1 MKRPLAIRGAA
12 TAAAAAAALLCAGL
26 MARTEPVRRP
36 QALAGGDIL
45 SVLLGDAKKD
55 LSGAMVREAD
65 SYFHGGVADMHDLQ
79 HHHHEHGEECHDEHC
94 HDEHH
99 HHEHGD
105 DEGHD
110 EDDHDEDEHD
120 EARRP
125 DPWRW
130 INDGVRAPEVHR
142 HLDGERAV
150 ELMPWFWVAAKSDP
164 HNVEAWSSAF
174 FVASHMLKDDDL
186 ALRIATEGRR
196 LNPASIELAA
206 TLGNAW
212 GAEGVRDAAKAEEQ
226 FRAAVDIARTRE
238 NLDDNEFVA
247 FFDAVSHL
255 ADSARE
261 RKDAPALAA
270 LLEAARRVDPDHPTV
285 LFVGRA
291 LDELRAFPG
300 AVPPAP

>member
-12 TAAAAAAALLCAGL
+12 TAAATAAALLCADL
-26 MARTEPVRRP
+26 MARTDPVRRP

-65 SYFHGGVADMHDLQ
+65 SYFHGGVADMHDL

-94 HDEHH
+94 H
-99 HHEHGD
+99 EHGHD
-105 DEGHD
+105 HDQHGHD
-110 EDDHDEDEHD
+110 GDETE
-120 EARRP
+120 RSRP

-130 INDGVRAPEVHR
+130 INDGIRAPEVHR

-150 ELMPWFWVAAKSDP
+150 ELMPWFWAAARSDP

-174 FVASHMLKDDDL
+174 YVASHMMKDDGL
-186 ALRIATEGRR
+186 ALRIASEGRR

-206 TLGNAW
+206 TLGQAW
-212 GAEGVRDAAKAEEQ
+212 CAEGVRDAAKAEKA
-226 FRAAVDIARTRE
+226 FRAAVDLAAGRE
-238 NLDDNEFVA
+238 ELGEGEFVA

-255 ADSARE
+255 AESARE

-270 LLEAARRVDPDHPTV
+270 LLGTARRVDPGHPTV

-291 LDELRAFPG
+291 LDKLRASPG
-300 AVPPAP
+300 ATPSEP

>member
-1 MKRPLAIRGAA
+1 VKRPLAIRGAA

-196 LNPASIELAA
+196 LNPASVELAA

-226 FRAAVDIARTRE
+226 FRAAVDLAGAKET
-238 NLDDNEFVA
+238 LDDNESVA

-261 RKDAPALAA
+261 RKDAPALAG

-285 LFVGRA
+285 LFVGRT
-291 LDELRAFPG
+291 LDELRG
-300 AVPPAP
+300 AAPPAP

>member
-65 SYFHGGVADMHDLQ
+65 SYFHGGVADMHDL
-79 HHHHEHGEECHDEHC
+79 HHHHGHGEERHEEDHDEGE
-94 HDEHH
+94 HD
-99 HHEHGD
+99 HG
-105 DEGHD
+105 
-110 EDDHDEDEHD
+110 EDEHD
-120 EARRP
+120 EPERGRP

-130 INDGVRAPEVHR
+130 INDGIRAPEVHR

-150 ELMPWFWVAAKSDP
+150 ELMPWFWAAAQSDP

-186 ALRIATEGRR
+186 ALRIASEGRR

-206 TLGNAW
+206 TLGQAW

-226 FRAAVDIARTRE
+226 FRAAVDIARAKET
-238 NLDDNEFVA
+238 LDDNESVA

-285 LFVGRA
+285 LFVARA
-291 LDELRAFPG
+291 LDDLRASPG
-300 AVPPAP
+300 AAPAAPAAP

>member
-12 TAAAAAAALLCAGL
+12 TAAAAAATLLCAGL

-79 HHHHEHGEECHDEHC
+79 HHHEHGEDCDCE
-94 HDEHH
+94 EHH
-99 HHEHGD
+99 H
-105 DEGHD
+105 
-110 EDDHDEDEHD
+110 DHDEDEHEEEEHE

-130 INDGVRAPEVHR
+130 INAGIRAPEVHR
-142 HLDGERAV
+142 HLDGKRAV
-150 ELMPWFWVAAKSDP
+150 ELMPWFWAAAKSDP

-186 ALRIATEGRR
+186 ALRIATEGRS
-196 LNPASIELAA
+196 LNPASIELAS
-206 TLGNAW
+206 TLGQAW
-212 GAEGVRDAAKAEEQ
+212 RAEGVRDDAKAEEQ
-226 FRAAVDIARTRE
+226 FRAAVDLARAKDK
-238 NLDDNEFVA
+238 LDDNEFVA

-255 ADSARE
+255 TDSARE
-261 RKDAPALAA
+261 RKDADALAA
-270 LLEAARRVDPDHPTV
+270 LLEAARRFDPNHPTV

-291 LDELRAFPG
+291 LDELRASP
-300 AVPPAP
+300 

>member
-1 MKRPLAIRGAA
+1 MKSTPPLC
-12 TAAAAAAALLCAGL
+12 AAAAAAALLCAGL

-79 HHHHEHGEECHDEHC
+79 HHHHEHGEDCHCEECR
-94 HDEHH
+94 
-99 HHEHGD
+99 
-105 DEGHD
+105 
-110 EDDHDEDEHD
+110 DEDEHEED
-120 EARRP
+120 EHDHEEHEAKRP

-130 INDGVRAPEVHR
+130 INDGIRAPEVHR
-142 HLDGERAV
+142 HLDGEHAV
-150 ELMPWFWVAAKSDP
+150 ELMPWFWAAAQSDP
-164 HNVEAWSSAF
+164 HNVEAWSSAY

-186 ALRIATEGRR
+186 ALRIAEEGRS

-206 TLGNAW
+206 TLGQAW

-226 FRAAVDIARTRE
+226 FRAAVDLAGAKE
-238 NLDDNEFVA
+238 KLDDNEFVA

-270 LLEAARRVDPDHPTV
+270 LLEASRRVDPEHPTV
-285 LFVGRA
+285 LFVGRT
-291 LDELRAFPG
+291 LDELRASPG
-300 AVPPAP
+300 ADPNAP

>member
-26 MARTEPVRRP
+26 MARTDPVRRP

-79 HHHHEHGEECHDEHC
+79 HHHEHGEECHDEHC

-105 DEGHD
+105 GHD
-110 EDDHDEDEHD
+110 EDEGEDGHDGE
-120 EARRP
+120 EAERGRP

-130 INDGVRAPEVHR
+130 INDGIRAPEVHR

-150 ELMPWFWVAAKSDP
+150 ELMPWFWAAARSDP

-174 FVASHMLKDDDL
+174 FVASHMLKDDGL
-186 ALRIATEGRR
+186 ALRIADEGRR
-196 LNPASIELAA
+196 LNPASIELAS
-206 TLGNAW
+206 TLGQACC
-212 GAEGVRDAAKAEEQ
+212 AEGVRDAAKAEEA
-226 FRAAVDIARTRE
+226 FRAAVELAAGRE
-238 NLDDNEFVA
+238 ELGEGEYVA

-255 ADSARE
+255 AESARE

-270 LLEAARRVDPDHPTV
+270 LLGTARRVAPDHPTV
-285 LFVGRA
+285 LFVARE
-291 LDELRAFPG
+291 LDALRASPG
-300 AVPPAP
+300 AAPSEP